1 MQQGRDSSRV
11 VVSSVIEREQREELE
26 RRATEADR
34 TLSAEVR
41 RAVTA
46 YLRDNEEEAEA

>member
-1 MQQGRDSSRV
+1 MQQVKDSSRV
-11 VVSSVIEREQREELE
+11 VVSSVIEREQRELE

-46 YLRDNEEEAEA
+46 YLRDNGEEANT